1 MTTDAPIVDDRRDA
15 LDRVALPSE
24 HSQLELQYLFDHGY
38 TAFHTADGD
47 VDADG
52 LASAVERF
60 ALEAF
65 EPGDP
70 RDRDGPFVEDP
81 AVLAAITS
89 LATVCVTDHPALADT
104 PTDRLQLV
112 ADLRSLFAAT
122 VQDLVVDAGDDLV
135 QALAEVIYAKDPGEQ
150 GPHFGRVCTGVVR
163 NPEFLDDEGTFVEI
177 PMPAASPECIV
188 RVNDAGLGGKYDDRN
203 GTVDGELATRVWDNN
218 VYVPVEDCRRKHW
231 ERLKRG
237 FGALVDA
244 QNASLDEDQR
254 EWIRNRADGVGERI
268 DRFLQSGQEGRVW
281 KGWDGDDQLVQLVS
295 SVLSASDLDRD
306 GVYPA
311 EVFFEALQR
320 YEASTDWE
328 ASLCQR
334 ISSPS
339 TLEARLAD
347 VENDRLEAVDKG
359 GRRLFGIRSRSGG
372 NELVVEAIEDLFE
385 LPCMGRMDD
394 RLQEHGPVRKDLFNF
409 VRTVLWLPEY
419 ESASVDEVVRDLQG
433 VFERWPWHDPTETEY
448 QIQYEFGNTIGGET
462 PLPMN
467 CDNDDMQ
474 RYCIGQDE
482 CPYSIW
488 GSIPFTD
495 SMYEA
500 VNDDSTTARY

>member
-1 MTTDAPIVDDRRDA
+1 
-15 LDRVALPSE
+15 
-24 HSQLELQYLFDHGY
+24 
-38 TAFHTADGD
+38 
-47 VDADG
+47 

-70 RDRDGPFVEDP
+70 RDRDWPFVEDP
-81 AVLAAITS
+81 AVLATITS

-112 ADLRSLFAAT
+112 ADLRSLYAAT

-135 QALAEVIYAKDPGEQ
+135 QELAEVIYVKAPGEQ
-150 GPHFGRVCTGVVR
+150 GPHVGRVCTGVIR
-163 NPEFLDDEGTFVEI
+163 DPAFLDDEGTFVEI

-188 RVNDAGLGGKYDDRN
+188 RVTDDGLGGAYDARN
-203 GTVDGELATRVWDNN
+203 GTVGGELATRVWDNN

-268 DRFLQSGQEGRVW
+268 ERLLQAGREGRVW
-281 KGWDGDDQLVQLVS
+281 KGWDGDDKLVQLVS
-295 SVLSASDLDRD
+295 SALSASDLDRD

-311 EVFFEALQR
+311 EVFFEALER
-320 YEASTDWE
+320 YEPSAGWE

-334 ISSPS
+334 ISSAS
-339 TLEARLAD
+339 TLEVRLVDA
-347 VENDRLEAVDKG
+347 EGNRLEGIEKE
-359 GRRLFGIRSRSGG
+359 GRQLFSLESRTGG
-372 NELVVEAIEDLFE
+372 NELVVEDIEDLFE
-385 LPCMGRMDD
+385 LPCMGKMDE
-394 RLQEHGPVRKDLFNF
+394 RLSERGPVRKDLFNF
-409 VRTVLWLPEY
+409 VRMVLWLPEY
-419 ESASVDEVVRDLQG
+419 ESASVDEVVRELQG
-433 VFERWPWHDPTETEY
+433 VFDRWPWHAPAETEY
-448 QIQYEFGNTIGGET
+448 QIRYEFGNTIGGET

-488 GSIPFTD
+488 GSVPFAE

-500 VNDDSTTARY
+500 VDAHHRHPDY

>member
-1 MTTDAPIVDDRRDA
+1 MTNDAPVIDDHRDA
-15 LDRVALPSE
+15 LHRAAFPGE

-52 LASAVERF
+52 LANAVEQF

-70 RDRDGPFVEDP
+70 RDRDGSFVEDP
-81 AVLAAITS
+81 AVLATITS

-104 PTDRLQLV
+104 STDHLQLV
-112 ADLRSLFAAT
+112 ADLRSLYAAT
-122 VQDLVVDAGDDLV
+122 IQDLVVDAGDDLV
-135 QALAEVIYAKDPGEQ
+135 QELAEVIYAKDPGEQ
-150 GPHFGRVCTGVVR
+150 GPHLGRVCTGVVR
-163 NPEFLDDEGTFVEI
+163 DPEFLDEGTFVEI

-188 RVNDAGLGGKYDDRN
+188 RVTDARLGGTYNASD
-203 GTVDGELATRVWDNN
+203 GTVEGELATRVWNNN

-281 KGWDGDDQLVQLVS
+281 KGWDGDGQLVRLVAS
-295 SVLSASDLDRD
+295 ALHASDVDVD
-306 GVYPA
+306 GIYPA
-311 EVFFEALQR
+311 EVFYEALQR
-320 YEASTDWE
+320 YEPSAGWE
-328 ASLCQR
+328 TSLCQR

-339 TLEARLAD
+339 TLEARLVD
-347 VENDRLEAVDKG
+347 VDSDRLEVVENG
-359 GRRLFGIRSRSGG
+359 SRRLFGIRSRSGG
-372 NELVVEAIEDLFE
+372 HELVVEAIEDLFE
-385 LPCMGRMDD
+385 LPCLGKMDD

-409 VRTVLWLPEY
+409 VRMVLWLPEY
-419 ESASVDEVVRDLQG
+419 ESASVDEVVRHLQA
-433 VFERWPWHDPTETEY
+433 VFGRWPWHDPTETEY
-448 QIQYEFGNTIGGET
+448 QIKYEFGNTISGET

-488 GSIPFTD
+488 GSVPFTD

>member
-1 MTTDAPIVDDRRDA
+1 MTTDAPIVDEYRDA
-15 LDRVALPSE
+15 LHRAALPGE
-24 HSQLELQYLFDHGY
+24 HSQLALQYLFDHGY
-38 TAFHTADGD
+38 TAFHTADGE

-52 LASAVERF
+52 LASAIERF

-81 AVLAAITS
+81 AVLATITS
-89 LATVCVTDHPALADT
+89 LTTVCVTDHLALADT

-112 ADLRSLFAAT
+112 ADLRSLYGAT

-135 QALAEVIYAKDPGEQ
+135 QELAEVIYAKAPGEQ
-150 GPHFGRVCTGVVR
+150 GPHVGRVCTGVVR
-163 NPEFLDDEGTFVEI
+163 DPAFLDDEGTFVEI

-188 RVNDAGLGGKYDDRN
+188 RVTDDGLGGEYDARDGVVN
-203 GTVDGELATRVWDNN
+203 GDVATRVWNNN

-281 KGWDGDDQLVQLVS
+281 KSWDGDDQLVRLVA
-295 SVLSASDLDRD
+295 SALYALEVDVD

-311 EVFFEALQR
+311 EVLFEALQR
-320 YEASTDWE
+320 YEPSAGWE
-328 ASLCQR
+328 ASMCQR

-339 TLEARLAD
+339 TLEARLVD
-347 VENDRLEAVDKG
+347 VESERLEVVDKG
-359 GRRLFGIRSRSGG
+359 GRRLFGILSRSGG

-385 LPCMGRMDD
+385 LPCMGNMDE

-409 VRTVLWLPEY
+409 VRMVLWLPEY

-433 VFERWPWHDPTETEY
+433 VFDRWPWHDPTETEY

-495 SMYEA
+495 SMYEQ
-500 VNDDSTTARY
+500 VDDASSVQTY

>member
-112 ADLRSLFAAT
+112 ADLRSLYAAT

-135 QALAEVIYAKDPGEQ
+135 QELAEVIYAKYPGEQ
-150 GPHFGRVCTGVVR
+150 GPHVGRVCTGVVR
-163 NPEFLDDEGTFVEI
+163 NPEFLDIEGTFVEI
-177 PMPAASPECIV
+177 PMPAASPKCIV
-188 RVNDAGLGGKYDDRN
+188 RVTEDGLGGEYDARN
-203 GTVDGELATRVWDNN
+203 GTVDGDLATRVRGNN

-244 QNASLDEDQR
+244 QNASLDADQR
-254 EWIRNRADGVGERI
+254 EWIRNRADAVGDRI

-281 KGWDGDDQLVQLVS
+281 KGWDGDDQLVRLMA
-295 SVLSASDLDRD
+295 SALYASEVDVD

-320 YEASTDWE
+320 YEPSAGWE

-347 VENDRLEAVDKG
+347 VESDRLEVVEK
-359 GRRLFGIRSRSGG
+359 RSQRLFGIRSGSGG
-372 NELVVEAIEDLFE
+372 NELVVEAIEDLFT
-385 LPCMGRMDD
+385 LPCMGKMDD
-394 RLQEHGPVRKDLFNF
+394 SLQERGPVRKDLFNF

-419 ESASVDEVVRDLQG
+419 ESASVDEVVGDLQG
-433 VFERWPWHDPTETEY
+433 VFDRWPWHDPAETEY

-474 RYCIGQDE
+474 RYCIGQNE

-488 GSIPFTD
+488 GSIPFSD
-495 SMYEA
+495 SMYEQI
-500 VNDDSTTARY
+500 DDASSAQTY